1 MEYFMYTNDEINEV
15 KNIDEKISEIV
26 NKVGHI
32 NREINT
38 NTFEKLICSILAQQI
53 SNKAYESVYNK
64 FLNIV
69 SEISSKAILSKTDD
83 ELQKAG
89 ISYRKVS
96 YIKNV
101 CAEEVSGRIDFK
113 ALHNYTNEEI
123 INMLTNINGVGVW
136 TAKMML
142 IFSLNRKD
150 VLPYEDL
157 IIKKNLMKLY
167 NLEKFTK
174 KDCVMFENK
183 FSPYSSIVTL
193 YLWEIEK
200 FN

>member
-1 MEYFMYTNDEINEV
+1 MYTDDEINEI
-15 KNIDEKISEIV
+15 KNNDEKISEIIE
-26 NKVGHI
+26 KVGHI

-53 SNKAYESVYNK
+53 SNKAYQSVYNK

-101 CAEEVSGRIDFK
+101 CEEEVSGNIDFSN
-113 ALHNYTNEEI
+113 LHNYADEEI

-142 IFSLNRKD
+142 IFSLNRKN

-157 IIKKNLMKLY
+157 IIKKNLMKVY
-167 NLEKFTK
+167 NLEKITK
-174 KDCVMFENK
+174 KDYMMFLEK
-183 FSPYSSIVTL
+183 FSPYASIVTL
-193 YLWEIEK
+193 YLWEMEK
-200 FN
+200 YN